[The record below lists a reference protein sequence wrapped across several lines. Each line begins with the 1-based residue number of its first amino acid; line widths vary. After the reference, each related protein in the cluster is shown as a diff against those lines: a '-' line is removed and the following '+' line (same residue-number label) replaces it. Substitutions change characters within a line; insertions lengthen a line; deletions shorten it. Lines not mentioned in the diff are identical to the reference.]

1 MKKSLKY
8 LRKITS
14 LLLVILIFLS
24 CGSIKN
30 VKAETYTLNE
40 NGWFSDLFDLTP
52 LTAYHVGDLSVELG
66 SGGSYDAWCIEPDVL
81 THNGDVYSPSYGA
94 SGNDSTLKQVML
106 NYTEN
111 YQSNDLWDTDAGY
124 YAVQLAIWGRIKGYD
139 PVGLTIKSQ
148 TELAAKIRSLAS
160 SLYNDYTE
168 ISYDINFKY
177 NGNTDVQESYN
188 LSKNDDSG
196 KITLFY
202 DNGAWYYRSKAMSI
216 TNANYARGVSFTVS
230 INGEGYLTDGSKDN
244 SNKYKTLTF
253 NNINESNVFYVV
265 YPVSKTAGETS
276 ITVSAKYNYI
286 DAVIWN
292 YSSGTYGFG
301 QRMISPTV
309 GSTTKEYTVKFTR
322 DAIEDKGEDTTEYT
336 GTIKLDKVGT
346 GVVDYTIS
354 QANGESL
361 YNLVLGQKDLNG
373 AYIAFYKV
381 AADSS
386 SASLLGKGAYRTNGS
401 TMTVS
406 KIPLEV
412 NETTGYAAT
421 LVCEIETPDGYD
433 VFDGTEVT
441 FDEGSIYTCDKYGFN
456 TANADADNVIT
467 REITLEDKAKTFSVS
482 VAKKDQNG
490 TALSGY
496 NFGLYTTQAITV
508 SGKTTIPAG
517 SLVAYATTDNDGVA
531 TFNAYLPASQN
542 YVLKEIGSGD
552 DKTAITVNGNTSY
565 GTEVTLDVL
574 DKATVDGYTYN
585 VEVVNNIAYTGS
597 LKITKTD
604 KKTGSKLAGAT
615 FSIASD
621 SNIYTCTTGEDGT
634 CTIEK
639 VEYGT
644 YTIQETNAPEGYIL
658 STDTQQVV
666 IDSETMKE
674 VSFTNVKQAN
684 ASFTIQKKIT
694 GTTST
699 SDKFEIS
706 VEDLNNGTGYTIES
720 DSDND
725 IIDTNTTKTYS
736 LTFTKAGEYKFKVTE
751 KDCVRYK
758 GATSC
763 DANNGSWKMDEN
775 SYTVKFV
782 VDDNMDVVSYV
793 NDNTVVNPN
802 IVFTNEY
809 TVGEL
814 TIKKVDSKTKAVLSG
829 AKFEIFK
836 DNVSYGQ
843 KTTGDDGTVVYK
855 DLPYGTYTVR
865 EVTAPE
871 GYIGKAAA
879 GNVVLDAKTKEFVVE
894 NTAKPTG
901 SFTITKKLDGITSTS
916 DKFEISVERTSSV
929 ENGYTE
935 TSNNTSIYEGNET
948 KTFSFVFNQA
958 GTYDFKI
965 TEKDCAYLDGAD
977 SCTNV
982 NGKWNMDTSIHTVK
996 FIVDTDMNVKTY
1008 VDNVETTKT
1017 DIAFTNEYTLGALT
1031 VKKVDGKTGEAL
1043 KGAKFEV
1050 IGSDGISRGT
1060 KTTGEDGTATFE
1072 SLTFDTYIVK
1082 EVEAPE
1088 GYVISEDEKTAK
1100 VNSGTTSI
1108 EFKDYAKAVGTFS
1121 VKKNVTG
1128 IESTNDVFEI
1138 FYEDLDKGAHEGAYT
1153 ENNSGLTLKSGE
1165 TKNYSFTFNK
1175 AGTYEFKVVEKD
1187 CIHADGAAL
1196 CTSVDGKWTMDT
1208 TSYTVKFVVDEK
1220 MNITTYID
1228 DKKVD
1233 KAVVEFTNDYALSS
1247 ITINK
1252 TDSNSGAKLADAEF
1266 ELFNEA
1272 GESLGTKITDAT
1284 GTVQW
1289 TDLVY
1294 GKYTVKETKV
1304 PDGYIEN
1311 DKVYGVELNANNKA
1325 EVLDIKNTHK
1335 LEVNLRINKTISG
1348 IDATT
1353 DRFEFTISG
1362 INEEKTVSR
1371 IGAGSI
1377 NEVLTFTKAG
1387 TYEYAVS
1394 EVASDNWIVDKKDHT
1409 VSIKVNDEIKVEEIL
1424 VDGVKSETASVNF
1437 ANKLNIG
1444 EASISIVKK
1453 YNLADT
1459 DAKNFTSSFTIKGID
1474 NSTVKL
1480 ATINGNGTAKVSFNF
1495 DKVGTY
1501 KYQVYENKLNQEGIT
1516 YDETV
1521 YDLIIEIK
1529 YENGEIKMEISQEE
1543 FEFNNNYD
1551 AGKLD
1556 VYIPITKVLNGSN
1569 STDYKFEFQNNGETF
1584 ATMKGAGTLNFYKRL
1599 GVGEFTYKI
1608 TEKNTGISNMT
1619 YDTTEYTVK
1628 VKVERVGLEL
1638 KSSVEYYVGDKKV
1651 DKIVF
1656 TNTYTEPKKE
1666 EKKETPVDSCTSKGT
1681 DYFWAADGTCQK
1693 KTPNTASK

>member
-1 MKKSLKY
+1 MKNMCAFLK
-8 LRKITS
+8 KITTLS
-14 LLLVILIFLS
+14 LVLLTVLT
-24 CGSIKN
+24 CGSIKQ
-30 VKAETYTLNE
+30 VKAETYSLTE
-40 NGWFSDLFDLTP
+40 DGWFTDLFDLSP
-52 LTAYHVGDLSVELG
+52 LTPYHVGDLSVNKG
-66 SGGSYDAWCIEPDVL
+66 SGGTYNAWCIEPDVL

-94 SGNDSTLKQVML
+94 SGSDATLKQVMI
-106 NYTEN
+106 NYLEN
-111 YQSNDLWDTDAGY
+111 YQSNSLWDTEAGY
-124 YAVQLAIWGRIKGYD
+124 YAVQLAIWGRIKDYD
-139 PVGLTIKSQ
+139 PAGLTIKTQ
-148 TELAAKIRSLAS
+148 TELATKVRNLAS
-160 SLYNDYTE
+160 SLYNDYSE
-168 ISYDINFKY
+168 VSYSVGLQY
-177 NGNTDVQESYN
+177 NGSEIAESYN
-188 LSKNDDSG
+188 LSKNGDDGSV
-196 KITLFY
+196 TLFY
-202 DNGAWYYRSKAMSI
+202 DNGTWYYSSERMKI
-216 TNANYARGVSFTVS
+216 TTNGYPGGVEWTVTV
-230 INGEGYLTDGSKDN
+230 NGEGYVADGTGDN
-244 SNKYKTLTF
+244 SEKKKTITKKASEDSAFYFYLPYGTTVA
-253 NNINESNVFYVV
+253 ESSIS
-265 YPVSKTAGETS
+265 VS
-276 ITVSAKYNYI
+276 IKYNYI
-286 DAVIWN
+286 DAMIWN

-301 QRMISPTV
+301 QRMISPGV
-309 GSTTKEYTVKFTR
+309 SSATKEYSIKFTR
-322 DAIEDKGEDTTEYT
+322 DAKEDKQEEETTYKGSLKLNKT
-336 GTIKLDKVGT
+336 GN
-346 GVVDYTIS
+346 GVTDYAIS
-354 QANGESL
+354 QINNETL
-361 YNLVLGQKDLNG
+361 YTLTSGQKGLDG
-373 AYIAFYKV
+373 AYFAFYKV
-381 AADSS
+381 DATSGD
-386 SASLLGKGAYRTNGS
+386 ASILGKGAYRTNGT

-406 KIPLEV
+406 NMPLSV
-412 NETTGYAAT
+412 GDDGYADT
-421 LVCEIETPDGYD
+421 LVCEVAAPNGYEIIEASPVT
-433 VFDGTEVT
+433 FEDGTV
-441 FDEGSIYTCDKYGFN
+441 FQCKKYGFN
-456 TANADADNVIT
+456 TANADTNNVIT

-482 VAKKDQNG
+482 VTKKDQNG

-517 SLVAYATTDNDGVA
+517 SLVAYATTGSDGVA

-542 YVLKEIGSGD
+542 YVLKEIESGD

-574 DKATVDGYTYN
+574 DKATVDGYAYN
-585 VEVVNNIAYTGS
+585 VEVVNNIVYTGN

-644 YTIQETNAPEGYIL
+644 YTVQETNAPEGYIL

-666 IDSETMKE
+666 INSETMKE

-706 VEDLNNGTGYTIES
+706 VEDLNNSTGYTIES

-758 GATSC
+758 GTTSC
-763 DANNGSWKMDEN
+763 DTNNGSWKMDEN
-775 SYTVKFV
+775 SYTIKFV

-793 NDNTVVNPN
+793 NDNTAANPN

-843 KTTGDDGTVVYK
+843 KTTGNDGIVVYK

-901 SFTITKKLDGITSTS
+901 SFTITKKLEGITSTS

-982 NGKWNMDTSIHTVK
+982 NGKWNMDTSTHTVK

-1008 VDNVETTKT
+1008 VDNTETTKT
-1017 DIAFTNEYTLGALT
+1017 DITFTNEYTLGALT

-1043 KGAKFEV
+1043 MGAKFEV

-1072 SLTFDTYIVK
+1072 SLTFDTYTVK

-1088 GYVISEDEKTAK
+1088 GYVISESEKTAK
-1100 VNSGTTSI
+1100 INSGTASI

-1138 FYEDLDKGAHEGAYT
+1138 FYEDLDEGAHESAYT
-1153 ENNSGLTLKSGE
+1153 ENNSGFTLKSGE

-1187 CIHADGAAL
+1187 CVHADGAAL
-1196 CTSVDGKWTMDT
+1196 CTSVDGKWTMDKN
-1208 TSYTVKFVVDEK
+1208 SYTVKFVVDEK
-1220 MNITTYID
+1220 MNITTYVD
-1228 DKKVD
+1228 NKKVD
-1233 KAVVEFTNDYALSS
+1233 KATIEFTNDYALSS

-1252 TDSNSGAKLADAEF
+1252 TDSNSGAKLANAEF

-1272 GESLGTKITDAT
+1272 GESLGTKTTDAT

-1311 DKVYGVELNANNKA
+1311 DKVYDIELNANNKA
-1325 EVLDIKNTHK
+1325 EVLDVKNTHK

-1348 IDATT
+1348 IDSTT
-1353 DRFEFTISG
+1353 DRLEFTISG
-1362 INEEKTVSR
+1362 TNEEKTVSR

-1387 TYEYAVS
+1387 TYEYTVS
-1394 EVASDNWIVDKKDHT
+1394 EVVSDNWTVDKKDHK
-1409 VSIKVNDEIKVEEIL
+1409 VSIKVNDDIKVEEIL
-1424 VDGVKSETASVNF
+1424 VDDVKSETASVNF

-1459 DAKNFTSSFTIKGID
+1459 DAKNFTSSFTIKGVD

-1521 YDLIIEIK
+1521 YDLTIEIK

-1543 FEFNNNYD
+1543 FEFNNNSD

-1666 EKKETPVDSCTSKGT
+1666 EKKETPVDSCTSKGA

>member
-1 MKKSLKY
+1 MV
-8 LRKITS
+8 KITKYFKKAINA
-14 LLLVILIFLS
+14 ILILLMFLT
-24 CGSIKN
+24 CGSVGT
-30 VKAETYTLNE
+30 VKAEEGYTLTE
-40 NGWFSDLFDLTP
+40 NKMFLDFFDLSP
-52 LTAYHVGDLSVELG
+52 LTPYHVGFLTVSTPNG
-66 SGGSYDAWCIEPDVL
+66 STTAYCIEPDVL
-81 THNGDVYSPSYGA
+81 THIGDTYNGSFYSA
-94 SGNDSTLKQVML
+94 NDSVAQLIQ
-106 NYTEN
+106 NYGFNYIGHDLYDTE
-111 YQSNDLWDTDAGY
+111 AGY
-124 YAVQLAIWGRIKGYD
+124 YAVQLAVWGRLKNYD
-139 PVGLTIKSQ
+139 PANLTILSTLNDANKEIAS
-148 TELAAKIRSLAS
+148 KVKNLAS
-160 SLYNDYTE
+160 ILYNDRTE
-168 ISYDINFKY
+168 LTYGLNFTYDGANPA
-177 NGNTDVQESYN
+177 ESYTLN
-188 LSKNDDSG
+188 SG
-196 KITLFY
+196 EHSLFY
-202 DNGAWYYRSKAMSI
+202 IDGGWYYRSGKMAI
-216 TNANYARGVSFTVS
+216 TTYGTAGNLSYTVSLDGEGFITTSAQNTDTKPSSLTLGGSNGNIFYVFTPISTTGDKETTVNISANYTHLSTMTWDFA
-230 INGEGYLTDGSKDN
+230 
-244 SNKYKTLTF
+244 
-253 NNINESNVFYVV
+253 
-265 YPVSKTAGETS
+265 
-276 ITVSAKYNYI
+276 
-286 DAVIWN
+286 
-292 YSSGTYGFG
+292 SGTYGSG
-301 QRMISPTV
+301 QRMMSNGVTSRTNNYSVKLVREGINIEPEEETTYKAKINFTKTGV
-309 GSTTKEYTVKFTR
+309 GVSDYSTSTIDGKTLYTLTGGLVNIDTYLAFYTVE
-322 DAIEDKGEDTTEYT
+322 EDNSDN
-336 GTIKLDKVGT
+336 LM
-346 GVVDYTIS
+346 GV
-354 QANGESL
+354 
-361 YNLVLGQKDLNG
+361 G
-373 AYIAFYKV
+373 AYKT
-381 AADSS
+381 SNGKLT
-386 SASLLGKGAYRTNGS
+386 ASNLPLAYIDENNKGR
-401 TMTVS
+401 V
-406 KIPLEV
+406 
-412 NETTGYAAT
+412 
-421 LVCEIETPDGYD
+421 LVCEIDSPDGYGQFKED
-433 VFDGTEVT
+433 DNPFEKNGHMYSC
-441 FDEGSIYTCDKYGFN
+441 FKYVFN
-456 TANADADNVIT
+456 TTNANTDNVIT
-467 REITLEDKAKTFSVS
+467 RDITEEDSAKTFSVS
-482 VAKKDQNG
+482 VTKKDQNG

-517 SLVAYATTDNDGVA
+517 SLVAYATTGDDGVA
-531 TFNAYLPASQN
+531 TFNAYLPANQN
-542 YVLKEIGSGD
+542 YVLKEIGSGN

-574 DKATVDGYTYN
+574 DKATVDGYAYN
-585 VEVVNNIAYTGS
+585 VEVVNNITYTGS

-604 KKTGSKLAGAT
+604 KKTSSKLAGAT
-615 FSIASD
+615 FSITSD
-621 SNIYTCTTGEDGT
+621 SNIYACTTGEDGT

-644 YTIQETNAPEGYIL
+644 YTVQETNAPEGYIL
-658 STDTQQVV
+658 NSDTQQVV

-706 VEDLNNGTGYTIES
+706 VEDLNNSTGYTIES

-736 LTFTKAGEYKFKVTE
+736 LTFTKAGEYRFKVTE
-751 KDCVRYK
+751 KDCVHYK

-763 DANNGSWKMDEN
+763 DANNGSWKMDKN
-775 SYTVKFV
+775 SYTIKFV
-782 VDDNMDVVSYV
+782 VDDNMDVISYV
-793 NDNTVVNPN
+793 NDSVATSPN

-855 DLPYGTYTVR
+855 DLPYGIYTIR

-935 TSNNTSIYEGNET
+935 ISNNTSIYEGNET

-965 TEKDCAYLDGAD
+965 TEKNCAYLNSAD
-977 SCTNV
+977 SCTDV
-982 NGKWNMDTSIHTVK
+982 NGKWEMDTSTHLVK
-996 FIVDTDMNVKTY
+996 FIVDTDMNIKTY

-1017 DIAFTNEYTLGALT
+1017 DITFTNKYTLGALT

-1072 SLTFDTYIVK
+1072 SLTFDTYTVK

-1128 IESTNDVFEI
+1128 IEGTNDVFEI
-1138 FYEDLDKGAHEGAYT
+1138 YYEDLDKGAHEGAYT
-1153 ENNSGLTLKSGE
+1153 ETTSDLTLKSGE

-1187 CIHADGAAL
+1187 CVHADGAAL
-1196 CTSVDGKWTMDT
+1196 CTSVDGKWTMDES
-1208 TSYTVKFVVDEK
+1208 SYIVKFVVDEK
-1220 MNITTYID
+1220 MNITTYVD
-1228 DKKVD
+1228 NKKVD
-1233 KAVVEFTNDYALSS
+1233 KATIEFTNDYALSS
-1247 ITINK
+1247 ITVNK
-1252 TDSNSGAKLADAEF
+1252 TDSSSGAKLASAEF

-1272 GESLGTKITDAT
+1272 GESLGTKTTDAT
-1284 GTVQW
+1284 GTIQW

-1311 DKVYGVELNANNKA
+1311 DTVYNVELNANNKA
-1325 EVLDIKNTHK
+1325 EVLDVKNTHK

-1348 IDATT
+1348 IDSTT

-1362 INEEKTVSR
+1362 TNEEKTVSR

-1387 TYEYAVS
+1387 TYEYTVS
-1394 EVASDNWIVDKKDHT
+1394 EVISNNWTVDKKDHT
-1409 VSIKVNDEIKVEEIL
+1409 VSIKVNNEIKVEEIL

-1437 ANKLNIG
+1437 VNKLNID

-1453 YNLADT
+1453 YNLTDT
-1459 DAKNFTSSFTIKGID
+1459 DAENFTSSFTIKNVD
-1474 NSTVKL
+1474 DSTTKL
-1480 ATINGNGTAKVSFNF
+1480 TTIKGNGTTKVSFNF

-1521 YDLIIEIK
+1521 YDLTIEIK

-1569 STDYKFEFQNNGETF
+1569 STDYKFEFQNNSETF

-1599 GVGEFTYKI
+1599 GVGEFIYKI

-1638 KSSVEYYVGDKKV
+1638 KSNIEYYVGDKKV

-1666 EKKETPVDSCTSKGT
+1666 EKKETPVDSCTSKGA